1 MRRARFSV
9 LLLVVINMLSCGKEP
24 VRHIPHAADD
34 RPSPSASKTVRV
46 LILDTKEKISVE
58 AGSANVACRQ
68 SDNTITDGYFLE
80 GMMTVSRFGPDLK
93 ISKRGK
99 NFPETPILIIR
110 PENEGGFKINGKSYR
125 GALMLQCGTANN
137 ILAINIVEIDDYLKG
152 VLPSEIG
159 YLKKGQYEAF
169 RVQAIASRSYAL
181 SKLEEK
187 KGELYDLRSTIMDQ
201 VYKGIDGEYPEAS
214 RAVEESRGIV
224 ALWNG
229 NSIKA
234 YYSSCC
240 GGYTA
245 DIRTGW
251 PWKADLPYLHGS
263 RDASASKGRSFCSDS
278 RHFRWEHHWEG
289 RDLVKILR
297 KSLPAELGSRVASF
311 HRLIDI
317 SVTGM
322 SKSGRVKGVRI
333 TTDNGSYEITG
344 DRVRWVLRPA
354 SADGPILKST
364 MFKMK
369 VKREGG
375 RVISVD
381 LKGGGNGHGTGM
393 CQTGAI
399 RMAELGYSAAE
410 ILQHY
415 YPGVTI
421 KRIYQ

>member
-1 MRRARFSV
+1 MRRFSFSIYFI
-9 LLLVVINMLSCGKEP
+9 LIMSMLSCGKEP
-24 VRHIPHAADD
+24 VRHLPRIVGDK
-34 RPSPSASKTVRV
+34 PSPSASTLVRV
-46 LILDTKEKISVE
+46 LILDTKGKISVE

-68 SDNTITDGYFLE
+68 SDNTITDGYFLD
-80 GMMTVSRFGPDLK
+80 GPMVVSRYGRELRV
-93 ISKRGK
+93 SKKGRG
-99 NFPETPILIIR
+99 FPGTPILIIR
-110 PENEGGFKINGKSYR
+110 PEKASGFKIDGERYR
-125 GALMLQCGTANN
+125 GTLMLQCGTSDN
-137 ILAINIVEIDDYLKG
+137 ILAINVVEIDDYLKG

-159 YLKKGQYEAF
+159 YLKEGQYEAF

-187 KGELYDLRSTIMDQ
+187 KGELFDLRATIMDQ
-201 VYKGIDGEYPEAS
+201 VYKGIDGEHPEAS

-245 DIRTGW
+245 DIRIGW
-251 PWKADLPYLHGS
+251 PWKAEFPYLYGN
-263 RDASASKGRSFCSDS
+263 RDAATTKGKSFCSDS

-289 RDLVKILR
+289 RDLLKILR

-311 HRLIDI
+311 SRLIDI
-317 SVTGM
+317 RVTGV
-322 SKSGRVKGVRI
+322 SKSGRVKGLRI
-333 TTDNGSYEITG
+333 TTDNGSYDITG
-344 DRVRWVLRPA
+344 DRIRWVLRPV
-354 SADGPILKST
+354 SANGPILKST
-364 MFKMK
+364 LFKMK
-369 VKREGG
+369 VQRGSG
-375 RVISVD
+375 RVLSVD

-399 RMAELGYSAAE
+399 RMAELGYSADE
-410 ILQHY
+410 ILLHY